1 MVNRLTNY
9 IFGDLEE
16 GDLNKLRFGA
26 PTNIKHQL
34 LLANFSLHLIIL
46 ELLNK
51 NFYLI
56 EGKNRKNIPKKQ
68 KEVFEACFFFLE
80 NFCKRAPENIQLM
93 IKNIY
98 IIDRYR
104 KLSEMGQIRVLTL
117 LYN

>member
-1 MVNRLTNY
+1 MKP
-9 IFGDLEE
+9 GE
-16 GDLNKLRFGA
+16 A
-26 PTNIKHQL
+26 HQL
-34 LLANFSLHLIIL
+34 IRHAAENGIV
-46 ELLNK
+46 
-51 NFYLI
+51 
-56 EGKNRKNIPKKQ
+56 PA
-68 KEVFEACFFFLE
+68 VDVLE